1 MENYEIICRLG
12 GGSFADVYKAIEKST
27 GEYVA
32 VKVLKKKYTNWEE
45 CLELRE
51 TKSLKKLQEDGK
63 LSKQKG
69 IDNIIKLKEMIFIKE
84 TGTLNLIFE
93 YMEKDLFELMKQRS
107 TTKFTEN
114 QIRNILYQVLQGLS
128 FMHKYGFFHRD
139 LKPENL
145 LIIGDTIKIADFGL
159 AREIRSIPPYTEY
172 VSTRYYRAPE
182 CIVKSSNYN
191 SPIDIWALGCIMAE
205 MYLHPQPLFFG
216 NNEKEVLY
224 RICSVLGT
232 PTHAVWPEGMQQA
245 KKYEIKFPNCPGT
258 SLSQIIPSAS
268 TEAIELMYQMIN
280 WDPNKRATANNLLNH
295 PFFSNYTIS
304 NRFNT
309 PEISGIDLSGDKK
322 DINLQSLN
330 ITASLNM
337 KVSGIKSFSNNNKLT
352 IKTKE
357 EFPQQKKEDDINF
370 SKILN
375 DTEGFD
381 NCKFVLI

>member
-182 CIVKSSNYN
+182 CILKSSNYN

-258 SLSQIIPSAS
+258 SLSKIIPSAS
-268 TEAIELMYQMIN
+268 KEAIELMYQMIN

>member
-1 MENYEIICRLG
+1 
-12 GGSFADVYKAIEKST
+12 
-27 GEYVA
+27 
-32 VKVLKKKYTNWEE
+32 
-45 CLELRE
+45 
-51 TKSLKKLQEDGK
+51 
-63 LSKQKG
+63 
-69 IDNIIKLKEMIFIKE
+69 MIYIKE

-107 TTKFTEN
+107 VTKFTES
-114 QIRNILYQVLQGLS
+114 QIRNIMYQILQGLS

-145 LIIGDTIKIADFGL
+145 LIVGDTIKIADFGL

-182 CIVKSSNYN
+182 CILKSSNYN

-216 NNEKEVLY
+216 NNEKEVLF

-232 PTHAVWPEGMQQA
+232 PTHSNWPEGVQQA
-245 KKYEIKFPNCPGT
+245 KKYEIKFPNCAGS
-258 SLSQIIPSAS
+258 SLSKAIPNAS
-268 TEAIELMYQMIN
+268 QEAIDLMGEMIN

-295 PFFSNYTIS
+295 PFFTNYPITS
-304 NRFNT
+304 RFNT
-309 PEISGIDLSGDKK
+309 PEISGIDLSNDKNNTLN
-322 DINLQSLN
+322 ITESLN
-330 ITASLNM
+330 IKA
-337 KVSGIKSFSNNNKLT
+337 SGIKGYSNNNKLT

-381 NCKFVLI
+381 NCKY

>member
-182 CIVKSSNYN
+182 CILKSSNYN